1 MALAVSVM
9 MIEFGFMMME
19 RYGWDLSMANL
30 IASVF
35 FNLLL
40 AAVGLFF
47 LAEHIS
53 VINAVG
59 ILICISCMALVNYK
73 QT

>member
-9 MIEFGFMMME
+9 MIEFGFMLM
-19 RYGWDLSMANL
+19 YGNGLDLRMANL
-30 IASVF
+30 ITSVF
-35 FNLLL
+35 FSLLL
-40 AAVGLFF
+40 AALGLIF

-53 VINAVG
+53 VIDTVG
-59 ILICISCMALVNYK
+59 VLICILCVSLVNCK